1 MGQASTSDSL
11 NELERGPGSPRM
23 KEKYCAY
30 VTLGRELLS
39 FHQALKEAL
48 GVRRP
53 TVGELSRSW
62 AEECTVCS
70 SLLTEITL
78 AADGRE
84 ESEMW
89 EQNTSGAEGSK
100 PRLSLGLERSL
111 QAGCHPYQHLSQ
123 AHFAGL
129 LDLSSRLHQDTLQAP
144 QSLPG
149 HG

>member
-1 MGQASTSDSL
+1 
-11 NELERGPGSPRM
+11 M

-30 VTLGRELLS
+30 VTLGRELLG

-53 TVGELSRSW
+53 TVGALSRSW

-70 SLLTEITL
+70 SLLTEIML

-89 EQNTSGAEGSK
+89 KQNASGAQGSK
-100 PRLSLGLERSL
+100 PQLSLWLERSL
-111 QAGCHPYQHLSQ
+111 QAVCRPYQHLSQ

-129 LDLSSRLHQDTLQAP
+129 LDLSSRLHQDTLQTP

-149 HG
+149 HS